1 MIIFKSKDVQ
11 AYMHINQRGDN
22 DMAERKRDL
31 SAWER
36 SEYEVISETETET
49 EKTVVLRLKHGG
61 AAVVCR
67 IPKLSPEGERE
78 RVGRVTRALTEFAH
92 PDEDISTVKKIEI
105 IT

>member
-1 MIIFKSKDVQ
+1 
-11 AYMHINQRGDN
+11 
-22 DMAERKRDL
+22 MAERKKDL

-49 EKTVVLRLKHGG
+49 EKTAVLRLKHGG

-67 IPKLSPEGERE
+67 IPKLPPEGERE
-78 RVGRVTRALTEFAH
+78 RAERVTRVLTEFAH
-92 PDEDISTVKKIEI
+92 PDIDISKVKKIEI

>member
-1 MIIFKSKDVQ
+1 
-11 AYMHINQRGDN
+11 
-22 DMAERKRDL
+22 MAERKKDL

-49 EKTVVLRLKHGG
+49 EKTTVLRLKHGG

-78 RVGRVTRALTEFAH
+78 RARRVTRVLMEFAH
-92 PDEDISTVKKIEI
+92 PDMDIRNVKKIEI